1 MIIKINTK
9 SETPIYLQ
17 LRNEIVKG
25 IGKGEFE
32 IGESLPTVRQ
42 MAMELGVNTMTVSKA
57 YQLLKTEGFIETDRR
72 KGTVVCNLWDS
83 RRSSDG
89 EFQEKLEDELELLSA
104 EATIRGMDQNDF
116 IELCRKAFQ
125 GMEVA
130 FSQESAVLI
139 FAADYAVWIAL
150 YISKHKKKAVET
162 GSWETGKLNADNER
176 AWKLSDL
183 CHNVIY
189 FIAAVFLIF
198 YFIFGDPMIYINNY
212 RLRTALVKEW

>member
-17 LRNEIVKG
+17 LRNEVVKG

-32 IGESLPTVRQ
+32 RGESLPTVRQ

-57 YQLLKTEGFIETDRR
+57 YQLLKAEGFIETDRR
-72 KGTVVCNLWDS
+72 KGTVVCNLRDS

-89 EFQEKLEDELELLSA
+89 EFQEKRA
-104 EATIRGMDQNDF
+104 EATIRGMNQNDF

-130 FSQESAVLI
+130 FS
-139 FAADYAVWIAL
+139 
-150 YISKHKKKAVET
+150 
-162 GSWETGKLNADNER
+162 
-176 AWKLSDL
+176 
-183 CHNVIY
+183 
-189 FIAAVFLIF
+189 
-198 YFIFGDPMIYINNY
+198 
-212 RLRTALVKEW
+212 